1 MSKKSLNN
9 KQEDHIPAVSS
20 AIPAVSSA
28 IPAVSSDIVLC
39 EAPSDK
45 IEVSSAH
52 PGACAVNELVNS
64 EMEGVDSTELEKR
77 PPPGKLTII
86 YAHGSTIV
94 NEYFV
99 VPKGYYFYFDAVK
112 SESTYKVRSG
122 PAKYVDKE
130 TGYRV
135 ELDTFDLA
143 ARYPKER
150 HLAID
155 HADFMHQYAPGDV
168 MTNHSLLFYP
178 GLSTEN
184 LSESEISKDGNIK
197 FINGIVLPNVEIN
210 PMEIIYIDGG
220 LRHTHLQ
227 VLGPENPGLI
237 PFEEDINLYNL
248 INTGITLT
256 NGDIYKLPPGHI
268 VLRSCRTL
276 FYDKD
281 LDLYPITRADYNKM
295 EPAYKTLI
303 KQYSTGMINARNNA
317 RKPSNEPK
325 NTRIYGPTQLFRD
338 KYSKHSKHFIKK
350 SMPLSQALI
359 ENAQRGRI
367 NNNKQNKH
375 TRKHTRKQKSVA
387 RGVNNPIA
395 AYPHP
400 TSRVYVTTYVRQ
412 EFASKIRFYNKTVL
426 KQYEDVGLIPE
437 FEDMYPMDSSTGK
450 YVRIDPFVIL
460 TPQQVY
466 VVMMATNCH
475 VCARNLAKLPNSRL
489 CAKCHVVGFCEK
501 HFVGPSRVTKHDCY
515 SPFIKNKLVN

>member
-1 MSKKSLNN
+1 MSNKSLNN
-9 KQEDHIPAVSS
+9 KQEGPIPAVSS
-20 AIPAVSSA
+20 AIAV
-28 IPAVSSDIVLC
+28 C

-52 PGACAVNELVNS
+52 PSACAVNELVSS
-64 EMEGVDSTELEKR
+64 EMESVDSTELEKR

-227 VLGPENPGLI
+227 VLGPDNPGLI
-237 PFEEDINLYNL
+237 PFEEDITLYNL

-276 FYDKD
+276 IYDKD

-317 RKPSNEPK
+317 RNPSNEPK
-325 NTRIYGPTQLFRD
+325 NTRIYAPTQLFRPNH
-338 KYSKHSKHFIKK
+338 SKHSKHSIKK

-367 NNNKQNKH
+367 NINKQNKH
-375 TRKHTRKQKSVA
+375 TRQLKSVA
-387 RGVNNPIA
+387 RGVNNHPIA

-412 EFASKIRFYNKTVL
+412 EFAAKIRYYNKTVL
-426 KQYEDVGLIPE
+426 KQYEDEGLIPKPE
-437 FEDMYPMDSSTGK
+437 FEDMYPMDFSTGK
-450 YVRIDPFVIL
+450 YVRIDPFGIL

-501 HFVGPSRVTKHDCY
+501 HFGGPSRVTKHDCY